1 MTDARQVTS
10 RGKLPSMT
18 TETPDAMPGERQ
30 RHAGDAGGAL
40 PIVFL
45 DIDDVLC
52 VNDPYGGNDV
62 LDALEGR
69 HAEPDIV
76 LREIFATRAKGVLE
90 TLHEQMGGNL
100 RYVISSSWRRA
111 FSRDQIERV
120 FTTAGVGFVVASLH
134 EIWET
139 PRKLWPTE
147 RIEEIQSWLRLH
159 HRGEPFV
166 ILDDEYSGGSLL
178 DVGDDQNHPLAER
191 VVLCSL
197 GVGLI
202 ADQLPVI
209 VGALRRSC

>member
-1 MTDARQVTS
+1 MS
-10 RGKLPSMT
+10 
-18 TETPDAMPGERQ
+18 PGISGEGPRDD
-30 RHAGDAGGAL
+30 RDAGGAL

-52 VNDPYGGNDV
+52 LNDPYGGTDV
-62 LDALEGR
+62 LDALERR
-69 HAEPDIV
+69 HAQPDKV
-76 LREIFATRAKGVLE
+76 LREIFAMQAKRVLE
-90 TLHEQMGGNL
+90 TLHEQMDGNL

-139 PRKLWPTE
+139 PRKLWPAE
-147 RIEEIQSWLRLH
+147 RIEEIQAWLRLH

-166 ILDDEYSGGSLL
+166 ILDDEYSGGSL
-178 DVGDDQNHPLAER
+178 VGVCDDQDHPLAER
-191 VVLCSL
+191 VVLCPP
-197 GVGLI
+197 GVGLT

-209 VGALRRSC
+209 LGALRRSC